1 MVIPS
6 TDACGISP
14 TGRALTPH
22 RPPDPFLREWAT
34 RRMPASER
42 RRAGK
47 EGDGRPIL
55 GSGAGLTNRFLPE
68 KKCLDN
74 VSPSFYRRF
83 PCDLPGGGG
92 SRYPVRRGKGKII
105 RISRMW
111 KADALLDVMPG
122 RSREKPKAASPK
134 GRQALPRRKN
144 PANRGHLQ
152 FFVLDWQDPILIKFH
167 TCILCIR
174 YTLSGLRALRPRHRS
189 PVRATF
195 RRC

>member
-1 MVIPS
+1 MLQLHTVYIPDKGTPTRKMGIPS

-14 TGRALTPH
+14 TGRPLTPH
-22 RPPDPFLREWAT
+22 RPPDPFLRGWAT
-34 RRMPASER
+34 RRISASEG

-47 EGDGRPIL
+47 EGDGRPVL

-74 VSPSFYRRF
+74 VSPSFFSLF

-105 RISRMW
+105 RISQMW
-111 KADALLDVMPG
+111 KAEALLDVMPG

-144 PANRGHLQ
+144 PANRGH
-152 FFVLDWQDPILIKFH
+152 PNS
-167 TCILCIR
+167 
-174 YTLSGLRALRPRHRS
+174 LSLTGRTPY
-189 PVRATF
+189 
-195 RRC
+195 